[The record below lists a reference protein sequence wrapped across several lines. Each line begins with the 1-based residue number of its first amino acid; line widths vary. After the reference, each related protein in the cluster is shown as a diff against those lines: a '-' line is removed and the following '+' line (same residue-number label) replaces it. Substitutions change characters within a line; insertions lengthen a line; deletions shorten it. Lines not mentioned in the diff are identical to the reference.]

1 MARRQAEHA
10 MPRNLHSRMARCVR
24 AQDDNE
30 VIPELEEP
38 NDREVAS
45 DEGMDDQEW
54 EDDEN
59 EPADEDE
66 QKVKDG
72 TGF

>member
-1 MARRQAEHA
+1 M
-10 MPRNLHSRMARCVR
+10 

-38 NDREVAS
+38 KNDREVAN
-45 DEGMDDQEW
+45 DEGMNDQEW

-59 EPADEDE
+59 ALSDEDN
-66 QKVKDG
+66 QKLKDG